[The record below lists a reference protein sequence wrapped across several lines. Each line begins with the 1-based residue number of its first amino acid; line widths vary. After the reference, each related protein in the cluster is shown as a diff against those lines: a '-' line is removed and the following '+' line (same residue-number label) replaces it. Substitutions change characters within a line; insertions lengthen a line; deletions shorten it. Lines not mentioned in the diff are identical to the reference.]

1 MPNKSA
7 AIFAFITA
15 LLAVQSG
22 WAQNP
27 VDQVYIGS
35 MTTAL
40 ELNYSGATPLNGVVT
55 VTCVTTNGRLG
66 GVVGAVT
73 RSTTKGNQ
81 GGGLC
86 PSAFAVTGS
95 VQLGDGPQVRC
106 EGKSVNRPPNGW
118 NSGNTPI
125 HHAFYDS
132 VDDNSNQVF
141 CLMGAN

>member
-1 MPNKSA
+1 MSNKA
-7 AIFAFITA
+7 VATFTFVVA
-15 LLAVQSG
+15 LLALQSG
-22 WAQNP
+22 WAQIP
-27 VDQVYIGS
+27 ADQVYIGS
-35 MTTAL
+35 TTTR

-55 VTCVTTNGRLG
+55 VTCVATNGRLG
-66 GVVGAVT
+66 GAAGAVT
-73 RSTTKGNQ
+73 RSTTKGNR

-106 EGKSVNRPPNGW
+106 EGKSVDRPPNGW

-132 VDDNSNQVF
+132 VDVNNN
-141 CLMGAN
+141 LMGAD

>member
-7 AIFAFITA
+7 AIFIFITA

-35 MTTAL
+35 TTTAL

-66 GVVGAVT
+66 GAVGAVT

-132 VDDNSNQVF
+132 VDVNSNQVF

>member
-1 MPNKSA
+1 MPNKTVV
-7 AIFAFITA
+7 AFTFTAA
-15 LLAVQSG
+15 LLAVLSG

-35 MTTAL
+35 TTTASV
-40 ELNYSGATPLNGVVT
+40 LNYSGVTPLNGVVT
-55 VTCVTTNGRLG
+55 VTCVATKGRLG
-66 GVVGAVT
+66 GAIGAVT

-95 VQLGDGPQVRC
+95 VQLGDGPQVQC
-106 EGKSVNRPPNGW
+106 EGKSVDRPPNGW

-132 VDDNSNQVF
+132 VDVNNNQVF
-141 CLMGAN
+141 CVMGAD